1 MELDAALYT
10 APQLSYFAHWLT
22 RLGPAEATLLSAAAQ
37 SRVDLN
43 PHQIEAA
50 LFALRGTD
58 RASAFAKGVLLADEV
73 GLGKTIEA
81 GLVLAQ
87 HWAAKK
93 RRLLLVVP
101 ASLRKQWQLELDDKF
116 SLNATVLD
124 AQSAKRAG
132 GNAFDGDSIVIV
144 SYEFAA
150 LRANE
155 IAAIAWD
162 LVVFD
167 EAHRLRS
174 LHKDGKRAKALH
186 AALGD
191 RQKILLTATP
201 FQNSLVE
208 LWSLVNF
215 IDKDYLGDQ
224 KSFELQYRGNG
235 AQDKLADLSKR
246 LRPICQRML
255 RRQVKDDGQIS
266 FTNRYALTFDFSPT
280 PEEAQLYEQVSGWL
294 QNTGAV
300 AFPSNARHL
309 VTLVMRKILAS
320 SSFAIDATLGT
331 VMARLEKREKL
342 ALADFAA
349 QETTQ
354 DSDDDPSTGLPEAIE
369 DAAKLRAE
377 LLEIQSFRDLA
388 GRIERNAKGDAL
400 LIALQKAFASNA
412 LLPGSARKAVIFTES
427 VRTQSYLRDL
437 LTANGYA
444 GRIVLMNGKNTDPSS
459 KAIFKEWKQRHAGSA
474 RISGSPSAD
483 MKAAIVEAFRD
494 DAEILIATE
503 SGAEGINLQFCQI
516 LVNYDLPWN
525 PQRIE
530 QRIGRVHR
538 YGQKCD
544 VFVVNLVNTENQ
556 VDKLVYDILER
567 KLKLFEGV
575 FGASDQVLGAV
586 AAGVD
591 LESRIA
597 EILSIRRGP
606 EQIEAEFEKL
616 RTELD
621 AVIQE
626 TDARTRDLVLSNFD
640 ADVRRLLVDR
650 RSNTQLGLDARQM
663 HWLAF
668 AQGALGATLDGST
681 MILPQGRFAADWSKA
696 ARLDIALVRA
706 DTSPFVEALAHWRN
720 HSANGNGRIRF
731 QLAQSSHNFSDLN
744 AFVGQSGVLQVRLLR
759 TQSLDAGEH
768 LLVCACTLAGA
779 PLHTDSAARLLL
791 VPGTL
796 ILQAGLDLNLINA
809 SAQALEL
816 SQFAE
821 LDAQNRRWFEQE
833 SDRLDRWG
841 DDENAARD
849 LKVKALEAQL
859 KEARKAMRATE
870 AFEARVHIKRDISRL
885 ESERDGALA
894 DYYAEKKRIGARIDA
909 LVDTALDRIRL
920 KPEITTL
927 FTVEW
932 ELVA

>member
-1 MELDAALYT
+1 MYT
-10 APQLSYFAHWLT
+10 APQLSYFAYWLT

-93 RRLLLVVP
+93 RQLLLVVP

-116 SLNATVLD
+116 SLKATVLD

-132 GNAFDGDSIVIV
+132 GNAFDCDSIVIA

-150 LRANE
+150 LRVE
-155 IAAIAWD
+155 DIAAINWD

-174 LHKDGKRAKALH
+174 LHRDGKRAKALH
-186 AALGD
+186 AALGH

-208 LWSLVNF
+208 LWSLINF

-224 KSFELQYRGNG
+224 KSFELQYRGTG
-235 AQDKLADLSKR
+235 AQGKLADLSRR

-280 PEEAQLYEQVSGWL
+280 PEEAQLYEQVSSWL

-300 AFPSNARHL
+300 AFPSNSRHL

-320 SSFAIDATLGT
+320 SSFAIGATLGT

-342 ALADFAA
+342 ALDDFAA
-349 QETTQ
+349 QETTL
-354 DSDDDPSTGLPEAIE
+354 DADDDAPSGAPEPIE
-369 DAAKLRAE
+369 DIAKLRAE
-377 LLEIQSFRDLA
+377 LLEIQGFRDLA

-412 LLPGSARKAVIFTES
+412 LLAGSARKAVIFTES
-427 VRTQSYLRDL
+427 VRTQSYLHDL
-437 LTANGYA
+437 LSANGYA
-444 GRIVLMNGKNTDPSS
+444 GRIVLMNGQNTDASS
-459 KAIFKEWKQRHAGSA
+459 KSIFKSWKLRHAGSA

-483 MKAAIVEAFRD
+483 LKAAIVEAFRD

-591 LESRIA
+591 LEARIV

-606 EQIEAEFEKL
+606 EQISAEFEKL
-616 RTELD
+616 RMDLD

-696 ARLDIALVRA
+696 AGLDIALVRA
-706 DTSPFVEALAHWRN
+706 DISPFVGALAHWRN
-720 HSANGNGRIRF
+720 SGTTGVGRIAFR
-731 QLAQSSHNFSDLN
+731 LARSTHNFSDLQ
-744 AFVGQSGVLQVRLLR
+744 AFLGQSGVLQVRLLR

-768 LLVCACTLAGA
+768 LLVCACTSEGVA
-779 PLHTDSAARLLL
+779 LHPDSAARLLL
-791 VPGTL
+791 VPGNL
-796 ILQAGLDLNLINA
+796 CAQAGLDRNLINA
-809 SAQALEL
+809 AAQTLEI

-859 KEARKAMRATE
+859 KEARKAMRGTE
-870 AFEARVHIKRDISRL
+870 AFEARVQIKRDISRL

-894 DYYAEKKRIGARIDA
+894 NYYAEKKRIGAKIDE
-909 LVDTALDRIRL
+909 LVDAALERIRL

-927 FTVEW
+927 FTLEW